1 MLALRQSQY
10 VSSEQTFQTLAASY
24 FVLQRERPQERPQE
38 CPPKASLE
46 SWRKYRDAVVWRLLC
61 QEERVDID
69 DLLSYWEILDEMMDI
84 SIESASLLLHNLD
97 EYRIRKLT
105 TFEKQRLYPGVT
117 NDVFRLEYDDGQG
130 GSRDV
135 CTGTLLHEAIDLL
148 QAEADRFI
156 RR

>member
-1 MLALRQSQY
+1 MLALRQLQH
-10 VSSEQTFQTLAASY
+10 VSAKQSLQTFTAMSFFALPN
-24 FVLQRERPQERPQE
+24 EWPQERPPE
-38 CPPKASLE
+38 PSLE
-46 SWRKYRDAVVWRLLC
+46 SWRKYRDTVVWRLLC
-61 QEERVDID
+61 QEDRVDVD

-105 TFEKQRLYPGVT
+105 PFEKQWLYPGVT
-117 NDVFRLEYDDGQG
+117 NDVFRLEYDDSQG
-130 GSRDV
+130 GTRDI
-135 CTGTLLHEAIDLL
+135 CAGTLLHEAIDLL